1 MIQPL
6 LSIQI
11 PTTVD
16 RDKQYA
22 LLEEEI
28 RNQCVAM
35 GEEPKSGF
43 STVNG
48 PCGWFSDNIQF
59 MYYRDNKELS
69 IGEKRDRMYR
79 ASLAKYSVQWDS
91 DDWICAGGVKLMMDA
106 LRQYAP
112 SCLGYRESVMIN
124 GEYFP
129 SNISLRYDDWS
140 EGGDLDHFHYRR
152 TPFFKTPILTSLC
165 QEVGVDGSLRY
176 AEDHD
181 FARRIKPWLKTEH
194 HIDKEIYFYH
204 HTSSPH
210 AERYGLD
217 KQIP

>member
-1 MIQPL
+1 MTQPL

-11 PTTVD
+11 PTTID

-35 GEEPKSGF
+35 GEEPLEGF
-43 STVNG
+43 EHAPG
-48 PCGWFSDNIQF
+48 FGGWRSVGIEF

-79 ASLAKYSVQWDS
+79 ASTAKYSVQWDS
-91 DDWICAGGVKLMMDA
+91 DDWICEGGIKLMMDA
-106 LRQYAP
+106 LRQHAP

-129 SNISLRYDDWS
+129 SNISHRYDDWS

-152 TPFFKTPILTSLC
+152 TNFFKTPILTSVC
-165 QEVGVDGSLRY
+165 QVVGVDHSLRY
-176 AEDHD
+176 GEDHD
-181 FARRIKPWLKTEH
+181 FARRIKPWLKIEQY
-194 HIDKEIYFYH
+194 IDKEIYLYRH
-204 HTSSPH
+204 LSTIHND
-210 AERYGLD
+210 RYG
-217 KQIP
+217 ITS

>member
-1 MIQPL
+1 MTHPL

-11 PTTVD
+11 PTTPD

-35 GEEPKSGF
+35 GEEPLEGF
-43 STVNG
+43 EHATLFG
-48 PCGWFSDNIQF
+48 GWRSVGIEF

-79 ASLAKYSVQWDS
+79 ASTAKYSVQWDS

-112 SCLGYRESVMIN
+112 DCVTYRESVMIN

-129 SNISLRYDDWS
+129 SNFSLEYEDWADGFNLS
-140 EGGDLDHFHYRR
+140 QYYYQR
-152 TPFFKTPILTSLC
+152 TPFFKTPILTKLC
-165 QEVGVDGSLRY
+165 QEVGVDRSSRY

-181 FARRIKPWLKTEH
+181 FARRIRPLLKTEH
-194 HIDKEIYFYH
+194 HIDKEIYLYR
-204 HTSSPH
+204 HTSTEH
-210 AERYGLD
+210 NERYG
-217 KQIP
+217 IR